1 MSNQTNESSQPRTLV
16 ILPTYN
22 EKENLPLLLKAIHEH
37 VPHVHILVVDDNSP
51 DGTGQIADDFAAQ
64 DERIWALHRSGKL
77 GLGTAYIEGFRYGLA
92 NGYDIIQQMDC
103 DFSHDPA
110 DLPRMFEAI
119 KDADLV
125 LGSRNIKGGGTKNWP
140 IYRKAISR
148 GGSLYARNI
157 LGIHV
162 KDVTGGFKCWR
173 RETLEAIQLDRIQ
186 SEGYSFQIEMTWRAI
201 QRGFRVVEIPIIF
214 ADRQFGQSKMH
225 PSIVVEAMGMCW
237 KLRMG
242 LVK

>member
-1 MSNQTNESSQPRTLV
+1 
-16 ILPTYN
+16 
-22 EKENLPLLLKAIHEH
+22 
-37 VPHVHILVVDDNSP
+37 
-51 DGTGQIADDFAAQ
+51 
-64 DERIWALHRSGKL
+64 
-77 GLGTAYIEGFRYGLA
+77 
-92 NGYDIIQQMDC
+92 
-103 DFSHDPA
+103 
-110 DLPRMFEAI
+110 MFEAI